1 MKEFAKMQN
10 KFYNKLS
17 NFQQSTVDK
26 IRFDADGLKLPRTK
40 ILTSVEEKLIGM
52 LSNHILPTPI

>member
-40 ILTSVEEKLIGM
+40 ILTSVEEKLLG
-52 LSNHILPTPI
+52 